1 MTATSYQYGYV
12 SRRRVNSWTEP
23 WEFIRWEIAPYPGRV
38 STVARMVIAAVLVML
53 LVMTFRIPNATLA
66 GYYSLLLARESLAAT
81 WRQSMMIVLG
91 FVAGTA
97 YVLLGMMLFR
107 GSPATHFFW
116 VIGTLY
122 LVFFVMRTATN
133 YGAAAG
139 LSFLIATTLSVWDQ
153 PLGSEAQVDAT
164 LWQAAAIAVGAGVT
178 VVTEAV
184 YHLFDRSDPLI
195 TSIND
200 LLLTT
205 QRILESIAQRRVVSE
220 ALRDKVLRY
229 DITGTGR
236 LRTAL
241 ARQGVDPTRRAHLSA
256 LISLVGRLVALAA
269 DLQRGSTSVL
279 DEDAHRLRNLSERI
293 EGVRNDLQQ
302 SGVTKAVIPPGAQP
316 SASIPILAEMERT
329 VDLIIDVFH
338 RGETPQNFAHQ
349 QVPSQHRLF
358 VPDAFTNPEYMRFAF
373 AGCIAS
379 SICYVL
385 YNALDW
391 QGISTSVLTCI
402 VTALST
408 IGTSVQKQIL
418 RLAGYVVGG
427 LVIGITAQILIL
439 PNLDTIFGFTLFFAA
454 VTALAAWVAT
464 SSPRLSYLGL
474 QIALAFYFINLQDF
488 QVQTDLTVARDRVIG
503 VALGIIAM
511 GFIFDRF
518 GTKSDAEEIRKQFSR
533 ILRMLARFGICS
545 SDSDH
550 AAVMSEIQ
558 DLRSQINE
566 NFTTLAS
573 QMDSVQ
579 FEFGHTR
586 SRELD
591 IIERENV
598 QRAQPALRSIFVLEL
613 SLSRYRDLM
622 ETESELTPEQREAL
636 SLFLHRYSS
645 SLANTA
651 AAEPDV
657 QIAPGQLD
665 DSAQRLRRTFQEH
678 DSAYS
683 TAILDISERM
693 LASLSLLTNTNRTAE
708 R

>member
-1 MTATSYQYGYV
+1 MTATSPQYGYV
-12 SRRRVNSWTEP
+12 FRRRISWTEP
-23 WEFIRWEIAPYPGRV
+23 WEFIRWEIAPYPGRFG
-38 STVARMVIAAVLVML
+38 TVARMVIAAVLVML

-205 QRILESIAQRRVVSE
+205 QRVLESIAQRRGVSE
-220 ALRDKVLRY
+220 ALRDKVLQY

-236 LRTAL
+236 LRTTL
-241 ARQGVDPTRRAHLSA
+241 VRQGVDPTRRAHLSA
-256 LISLVGRLVALAA
+256 LISLVGRLVELAA
-269 DLQRGSTSVL
+269 DLQRGPTLVS
-279 DEDAHRLRNLSERI
+279 DEDADRLRNLSERI
-293 EGVRNDLQQ
+293 EGVRNDLRQ

-338 RGETPQNFAHQ
+338 RGETPQNVPHQ

-379 SICYVL
+379 SVCYVL

-408 IGTSVQKQIL
+408 IGTSVQKQVL

-427 LVIGITAQILIL
+427 LIIGITAQILIL

-503 VALGIIAM
+503 VALGILAM

-545 SDSDH
+545 SERDH
-550 AAVMSEIQ
+550 VASMSEIR
-558 DLRSQINE
+558 DLRSQIND

-579 FEFGHTR
+579 FEFGYAR
-586 SRELD
+586 GRELD

-613 SLSRYRDLM
+613 SLLRYRASM
-622 ETESELTPEQREAL
+622 ETESELTLEQGEAL
-636 SLFLHRYSS
+636 NLFLQRYSS
-645 SLANTA
+645 SLTNTA
-651 AAEPDV
+651 EAKLDV
-657 QIAPGQLD
+657 QSGPTLLD
-665 DSAQRLRRTFQEH
+665 DCAQRLRRAFQEH
-678 DSAYS
+678 DLAYS
-683 TAILDISERM
+683 AAILDISERM
-693 LASLSLLTNTNRTAE
+693 LGSLSLLRNTIGTVGR
-708 R
+708 